1 LCLRYAPAKC
11 GKFDVSQYFFQ
22 LCYCYDI
29 SKFDTFSSYHIV
41 RTQIAKVTNFF
52 PFCTI
57 GISTYQKHI
66 LPYFIIPSTFSP
78 QASSPLERYGQ
89 TEGQRKFFTPC
100 YLDEF
105 FFSTERAGPY
115 PQAQLSTGL
124 AELWGGWPIE
134 QGQKESATYLRWNST
149 YDGDLQYIRLIN
161 LKRHI
166 DYFSKGPKSSRTDR
180 ARKRRSFRV
189 NSILSFCHNDKHET
203 QHVGQ
208 LISIKGHTI

>member
-1 LCLRYAPAKC
+1 MLLLRYLEIWHLLFVPHRTYTNREGDKL
-11 GKFDVSQYFFQ
+11 FPFLHYRNQYVPKTYFTLFYYS
-22 LCYCYDI
+22 LYFLTP
-29 SKFDTFSSYHIV
+29 S
-41 RTQIAKVTNFF
+41 FF
-52 PFCTI
+52 PFGALRTDRR
-57 GISTYQKHI
+57 TEKI
-66 LPYFIIPSTFSP
+66 LH
-78 QASSPLERYGQ
+78 PLLPRWV
-89 TEGQRKFFTPC
+89 
-100 YLDEF
+100 F